1 MNNPFTL
8 AFGQQ
13 PAQFISRISQTEEI
27 VDTFTDE
34 RPSSQVY
41 MITGIRG
48 AGKTV
53 LMTSIAK
60 ELEQDKDWI
69 TIELNPTRDL
79 LMGFASKLY
88 SISPLHAL
96 FTNAKL
102 DFSAF
107 GLGVSLENSI
117 PITDEETMIESMLT
131 EIKKSKKR
139 LLITMD
145 EVTNNEYVKVFAST
159 FQILLRKDL
168 PIYLLM
174 TGLYENI
181 YSLQNDEALT
191 FLYRAPK
198 IMLEPL
204 SENAIA
210 SNYKAIFNVS
220 TEQSMKMAKLT
231 KGYPFAFQVLGY
243 LCWKYKEKE
252 LDEIIPE
259 YDHYL
264 EEYVYEKIWTELS
277 EQDRRVVAELS
288 SQKEI
293 KVKELRDKLDMNS
306 SEMSVYR
313 NRLGKRGIVD
323 ISKYGYMSLRLPRFD
338 YYVRM
343 CVMDIE

>member
-107 GLGVSLENSI
+107 GLGVS
-117 PITDEETMIESMLT
+117 
-131 EIKKSKKR
+131 
-139 LLITMD
+139 
-145 EVTNNEYVKVFAST
+145 
-159 FQILLRKDL
+159 
-168 PIYLLM
+168 
-174 TGLYENI
+174 
-181 YSLQNDEALT
+181 
-191 FLYRAPK
+191 FLFP
-198 IMLEPL
+198 
-204 SENAIA
+204 
-210 SNYKAIFNVS
+210 
-220 TEQSMKMAKLT
+220 
-231 KGYPFAFQVLGY
+231 
-243 LCWKYKEKE
+243 
-252 LDEIIPE
+252 
-259 YDHYL
+259 
-264 EEYVYEKIWTELS
+264 
-277 EQDRRVVAELS
+277 
-288 SQKEI
+288 
-293 KVKELRDKLDMNS
+293 
-306 SEMSVYR
+306 
-313 NRLGKRGIVD
+313 
-323 ISKYGYMSLRLPRFD
+323 
-338 YYVRM
+338 
-343 CVMDIE
+343 

>member
-1 MNNPFTL
+1 MKNPFTL

-27 VDTFTDE
+27 IDTFTDE

-48 AGKTV
+48 SGKTV
-53 LMTSIAK
+53 MMTSIAK

-69 TIELNPTRDL
+69 TVELNPTRDL
-79 LMGFASKLY
+79 LMGLASKLY
-88 SISPLHAL
+88 CIKPLHAL

-107 GLGVSLENSI
+107 GLGVSLENSV
-117 PITDEETMIESMLT
+117 PVTDEESMIVSMLQ
-131 EIKKSKKR
+131 EIAKSGKR
-139 LLITMD
+139 LLVTID
-145 EVTNNEYVKVFAST
+145 EVTNNEYVKVFASAY
-159 FQILLRKDL
+159 QIFLRKDL

-181 YSLQNDEALT
+181 YSLQNDESLT

-198 IMLEPL
+198 IMLESL

-210 SNYKAIFNVS
+210 SNYKVIFKVS
-220 TEQSMKMAKLT
+220 TDQSMKMAKLT

-243 LCWKYKEKE
+243 LCWKYKGKE
-252 LDEIIPE
+252 FDEVLPE

-264 EEYVYEKIWTELS
+264 EEHVYEKIWSDLS
-277 EQDRRVVAELS
+277 ELDRRVVAELS

-323 ISKYGYMSLRLPRFD
+323 ISKYGYMSLKLPRFD